1 MVKIQGNKARNWA
14 FLAFGLLAGSLAACG
29 GTQEALS
36 EGDRAPSFRLPA
48 AGGDFVSLS
57 DYAGKDVLLYFNMA
71 YG

>member
-1 MVKIQGNKARNWA
+1 MRTRWILLTLG
-14 FLAFGLLAGSLAACG
+14 FLAGSLAGCG
-29 GTQEALS
+29 GASAEALS
-36 EGDRAPSFRLPA
+36 VGDRAPSFRLPA

>member
-1 MVKIQGNKARNWA
+1 VNRKWPL
-14 FLAFGLLAGSLAACG
+14 LAFGLLAAFLAGCG
-29 GTQEALS
+29 GANAEALS
-36 EGDRAPSFRLPA
+36 VGDRAPSFRLPA

>member
-1 MVKIQGNKARNWA
+1 VNRKRLLLPIGLLAA
-14 FLAFGLLAGSLAACG
+14 FLAGCG
-29 GTQEALS
+29 GANAEALS

-48 AGGDFVSLS
+48 ASGDFVSLS